1 MEEKKCRICNCLVG
15 DEPLLSLK
23 KIFQGTKVYAYERI
37 GALYISHTPCVCTIC
52 CGFLKNKLSKKGWEN
67 FKNVIE
73 SIDDHILDYTY
84 LGTTYT
90 IGGMFQ
96 RNGIEIGNRAYFIFT
111 GGESIFYEIF
121 RKIQGLNKDYFEDEN
136 DLRQIILKI
145 AFEKISKEMKRFE
158 RELEEVW
165 KDCSSSPFIKKGWD
179 NEKEVLLSE
188 KPFEME
194 ELLKA
199 WKNAI
204 KEWKKRI
211 RVEESELGG

>member
-1 MEEKKCRICNCLVG
+1 
-15 DEPLLSLK
+15 
-23 KIFQGTKVYAYERI
+23 
-37 GALYISHTPCVCTIC
+37 
-52 CGFLKNKLSKKGWEN
+52 
-67 FKNVIE
+67 
-73 SIDDHILDYTY
+73 
-84 LGTTYT
+84 
-90 IGGMFQ
+90 
-96 RNGIEIGNRAYFIFT
+96 
-111 GGESIFYEIF
+111 
-121 RKIQGLNKDYFEDEN
+121 
-136 DLRQIILKI
+136 
-145 AFEKISKEMKRFE
+145 MKRFE

-165 KDCSSSPFIKKGWD
+165 KDFSSSPFIKKGWD